1 MRILFLAA
9 AVAALG
15 SPAAGAV
22 PETPV
27 TETMTCP
34 LGGGSFPFAPTA
46 SHTTTG
52 ERPDGKPYGSAAFP
66 QPLPECP
73 DNGLVLYKDYT
84 AAEVAKLEP
93 IVASEAYQALR
104 KEDTPYYRAYWLM
117 KVMGLAPE
125 RYLWPLLQA
134 SWEAEAKP
142 ELRKRYLTELAEASA
157 VVPARPGD
165 LNWIGMEGRAINALR
180 ELGRFDEALARLDK
194 VPLGGL
200 DVPVPAS
207 AGPGPAA
214 QTRIRRGWL
223 APLTAIR
230 PVIRDAIRRSSRST
244 CCREA
249 SRWSAARKRPES
261 STRPAGPSATG
272 NRRRSRRSRPNA
284 TSSPGKWKLCASRA
298 RRAGARRAI
307 ASASAKPGGSSGR
320 RNALRRAPRPRCST
334 SPRRRSRVRRG
345 S

>member
-9 AVAALG
+9 AAAALG
-15 SPAAGAV
+15 CPAALAV
-22 PETPV
+22 AATPL
-27 TETMTCP
+27 TEAMTCP
-34 LGGGSFPFAPTA
+34 IGGGSFSFTAPA
-46 SHTTTG
+46 PYTTTG
-52 ERPDGKPYGSAAFP
+52 ERPDGKPYGSANFP
-66 QPLPECP
+66 LPLPECP

-104 KEDTPYYRAYWLM
+104 KDDTPYYRAYWLM
-117 KVMGLAPE
+117 KAMGLAPE

-157 VVPARPGD
+157 AVPAKPGD

-200 DVPVPAS
+200 DVPVPAG
-207 AGPGPAA
+207 AGPDNAA

-223 APLTAIR
+223 ALLTAIR
-230 PVIRDAIRRSSRST
+230 PVIERRDSSLEPLDLLPRSVAVERCVEAAGKLDEAGRAVCDKESAAVAKVQAERDKLAREMEALRQS
-244 CCREA
+244 REA
-249 SRWSAARKRPES
+249 S
-261 STRPAGPSATG
+261 
-272 NRRRSRRSRPNA
+272 
-284 TSSPGKWKLCASRA
+284 
-298 RRAGARRAI
+298 
-307 ASASAKPGGSSGR
+307 GR
-320 RNALRRAPRPRCST
+320 
-334 SPRRRSRVRRG
+334 
-345 S
+345 